1 MKINQTSKLIFFILA
16 VICSN
21 SIFAQSD
28 FLPQQKKYARVRTA
42 IKEKEQILTENLRKN
57 GLAMD
62 NVHILIAAY
71 KAEEKLEIY
80 AKKKSETVYKLIAL
94 YDVCESSGVLGPK
107 RRQGDRQVPEGFY
120 KIDRFNP
127 SSNFYLSLGIN
138 YPNQSDR
145 KKSNFSNLGGD
156 IFIHGDC
163 VTIGCLPMTN
173 DKIKEI
179 YLYTV
184 FARDNGQTDIPVYIF
199 PFRMT
204 DSNFQ
209 TYKKKY
215 SQNQSLIDFWGNL
228 KIGYEK
234 FVSDKKALKITVNP
248 SGDYQF

>member
-1 MKINQTSKLIFFILA
+1 MKTNRTNKLIFLILA

-21 SIFAQSD
+21 CIFAQSD
-28 FLPQQKKYARVRTA
+28 FLSEQKKYTRVRTA
-42 IKEKEQILTENLRKN
+42 IKETEQILTENLRKN
-57 GLAMD
+57 GLTIN
-62 NVHILIAAY
+62 NVNILIAAY
-71 KAEEKLEIY
+71 KAEKEFEIY
-80 AKKKSETVYKLIAL
+80 AKEKTKTDYKLIAL
-94 YDVCESSGVLGPK
+94 YEICESSGKLGPK
-107 RRQGDRQVPEGFY
+107 RKQGDRQVPEGFY

-127 SSNFYLSLGIN
+127 TSNFYLSLGIN

-145 KKSNFSNLGGD
+145 KKSSFSNLGGD

-163 VTIGCLPMTN
+163 VTIGCLPME

-184 FARDNGQTDIPVYIF
+184 YARNNGQTDIPVYIF

-215 SQNQSLIDFWGNL
+215 AQNQGLIDFWADL

-234 FVSDKKALKITVNP
+234 FISKKQALKVSINTL
-248 SGDYQF
+248 GDYTF